1 MSPEAE
7 DLLPAAWTRCA
18 WLLRQSLIRD
28 VMMIVVFYFSLSFH
42 LCSIDELQELAE
54 NCLI

>member
-1 MSPEAE
+1 MSQEAE
-7 DLLPAAWTRCA
+7 DLLPTVWTRCA

-28 VMMIVVFYFSLSFH
+28 VMMIAVFYFSLSFH

>member
-28 VMMIVVFYFSLSFH
+28 VMMIAVFYFSLSFH
-42 LCSIDELQELAE
+42 LCLIDELQELAE